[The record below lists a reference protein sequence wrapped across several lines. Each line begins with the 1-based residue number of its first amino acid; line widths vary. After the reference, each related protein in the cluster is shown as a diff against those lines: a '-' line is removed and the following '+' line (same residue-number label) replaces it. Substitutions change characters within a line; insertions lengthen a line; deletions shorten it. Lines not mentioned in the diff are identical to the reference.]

1 MSVASQ
7 SNRFSSF
14 GCERVKKTGEVVV
27 EEEEEEDAVRR
38 VKEMVEGEDGSDR
51 W

>member
-14 GCERVKKTGEVVV
+14 GCERVKKTEEVVV
-27 EEEEEEDAVRR
+27 VEEEEDAVRR

>member
-7 SNRFSSF
+7 SNRFSSL
-14 GCERVKKTGEVVV
+14 GCERVKKTEEVVV
-27 EEEEEEDAVRR
+27 VEEEEDAVRR